1 MVARNY
7 IPGRGDIVWADF
19 DPVRGHE
26 EQGRRPAFAVSSL
39 EYNSRSGL
47 ALLCPITSKPK
58 GYPFE
63 VEINLA
69 KIKGVIL
76 ADQVRSVDWSKRRI
90 KLIAKADYSVLEK
103 VRERLALLI
112 N

>member
-1 MVARNY
+1 M
-7 IPGRGDIVWADF
+7 WADF
-19 DPVRGHE
+19 DRVRGLGG
-26 EQGRRPAFAVSSL
+26 QGGRPAFAVSSL

-47 ALLCPITSKPK
+47 VLLCPITSKPK

-69 KIKGVIL
+69 KVKGVIL
-76 ADQVRSVDWSKRRI
+76 TDQVRSVDWSKRRI

-103 VRERLALLI
+103 VQERLALLI